1 MMAKKRRKVT
11 KKNMKTKI
19 IHNISLCNL
28 YITPNIVIFAT

>member
-19 IHNISLCNL
+19 IRNISNL
-28 YITPNIVIFAT
+28 YLLIPTIIVTFAT